1 MNLAGGHVHT
11 CSRRGESLA
20 LSFSKVFTMHVMVLI
35 DTGLSLKAAGPGIF
49 PGNYRRDP
57 WLLTLEKRGKLG
69 SKQIN
74 SSLIPR
80 LLLLFIGQLEIL
92 VTALV

>member
-49 PGNYRRDP
+49 PATTDV
-57 WLLTLEKRGKLG
+57 
-69 SKQIN
+69 
-74 SSLIPR
+74 IPGY
-80 LLLLFIGQLEIL
+80 LHWKKEEN
-92 VTALV
+92 

>member
-20 LSFSKVFTMHVMVLI
+20 LSFSKVLTMYVLWYMVLI

-49 PGNYRRDP
+49 PR
-57 WLLTLEKRGKLG
+57 
-69 SKQIN
+69 
-74 SSLIPR
+74 
-80 LLLLFIGQLEIL
+80 QLQ
-92 VTALV
+92 T